1 MTPWYLGKA
10 NPEFHPVLGKA
21 IAANRDGLRRGQ
33 RRSEGIVLDKSG
45 RLGRGHDEFAF
56 VESCELRDGKKTSS
70 RRRLVLLTKSEA
82 QLGRFEIAAIAEGL
96 YILVSLS
103 LVLLRLIREAPGPR
117 RAWRL
122 GPRAGGGGAAGVVY
136 AAVEYD

>member
-1 MTPWYLGKA
+1 MTPGYLGKA

-103 LVLLRLIREAPGPR
+103 LVLLRLIREAGSAQGLAPR
-117 RAWRL
+117 PSR
-122 GPRAGGGGAAGVVY
+122 GGRRRGRCCVCSGRV
-136 AAVEYD
+136 

>member
-1 MTPWYLGKA
+1 MTPGYLGKA

-117 RAWRL
+117 RAWRP
-122 GPRAGGGGAAGVVY
+122 GPRAGGGGAAGAVD
-136 AAVEYD
+136 AAGEYD